1 MRYIG
6 LLVVIGAVL
15 GGFVLSGGS
24 IPVLIQPYE
33 CLVILGAA
41 SGTLLIGLLPH
52 QLKAMQKK
60 TLGVFGG
67 SKYSMAAAN
76 EMLQLLFHL
85 AIVVKKEGVIALES
99 HIRDPEQSA
108 IFSKY
113 PTVLKNHHALHF
125 ITDALRLQVDGAV
138 APEELAAML
147 ERTLDTHHEE
157 ETVVPGALQKM
168 GDALPGLGIVAAVL
182 GIIITMSHLDGPPE
196 EIGHHVAVALVGTFL
211 GILMSYGFVQP
222 IVAAMEQE
230 NRDEGNYFEAVRIG
244 LCAFAEGKAPVVVVE
259 MARSALYSYN
269 QPTRETV
276 EEACKALRA
285 A

>member
-1 MRYIG
+1 LRIVG
-6 LLVVIGAVL
+6 ILVVLGSVL
-15 GGFVLSGGS
+15 GGFILSGGNV
-24 IPVLIQPYE
+24 PVLIQPYE
-33 CLVILGAA
+33 CLVIFGACA
-41 SGTLLIGLLPH
+41 GTLLIGLLPH
-52 QLKAMQKK
+52 QLKELQKK
-60 TLGVFGG
+60 SLGAFGK
-67 SKYSMAAAN
+67 SKYSLAASN

-99 HIRDPEQSA
+99 HIREPEQSA

-113 PTVLKNHHALHF
+113 PTVLHNHHALHF

-138 APEELAAML
+138 APEELAVML

-157 ETVVPGALQKM
+157 GAVVPGSLQRA
-168 GDALPGLGIVAAVL
+168 GDAMPGLGIVAAVL

-196 EIGHHVAVALVGTFL
+196 EIGHHVAVALVGTFV
-211 GILMSYGFVQP
+211 GILVSYGFVQP

-230 NRDEGNYFEAVRIG
+230 NRDEGNYFEAIRIG

-269 QPTRETV
+269 QPTREAV